1 MNVIPLTPS
10 LTCSL
15 IPARGESNKSNKVFY
30 GLSNQ
35 QMGNKLQRVGSNP
48 KPSAKLGSDTMLN
61 DQLSY
66 KLELLGELVI

>member
-1 MNVIPLTPS
+1 MNTMPLTPS
-10 LTCSL
+10 LTCSP
-15 IPARGESNKSNKVFY
+15 IPARGESNKSNKVLH

-35 QMGNKLQRVGSNP
+35 QMGNKLQRGGSNP
-48 KPSAKLGSDTMLN
+48 EPPAKLGSDTMLN